1 MFGFR
6 LRFRLR
12 LGLRLRLRLRLGLGL
27 RLGLRLG
34 DHFADEPVLRSPTAH
49 TVALGLDDSGG
60 VALDPDAEDL
70 AEVQDLLVL
79 HPQFARQLVHA
90 DVLRH
95 GVVDVLFL
103 VVWSEATR

>member
-1 MFGFR
+1 
-6 LRFRLR
+6 
-12 LGLRLRLRLRLGLGL
+12 
-27 RLGLRLG
+27 
-34 DHFADEPVLRSPTAH
+34 
-49 TVALGLDDSGG
+49 